1 MKKMES
7 LLAGLADQ
15 FLNIRE
21 RRYVPDMQ
29 TQQMERIGI
38 YSLEDVLPYIVA
50 SKRDVNSKR
59 VYDGNLVNVHSL
71 RLQLFKSK
79 GVECIICGIKGSFFS
94 LERPLHCKQLPKVYH
109 FNLYALEDGG
119 SIHNPLTWR
128 LITQDHIIP
137 KSKGGKD
144 NLSNLQVMCTVCNCE
159 KDNKIIT

>member
-1 MKKMES
+1 
-7 LLAGLADQ
+7 
-15 FLNIRE
+15 
-21 RRYVPDMQ
+21 MQ